1 MSLLHENDMS
11 MAIVMEDEEA
21 SRIFQQS
28 LQLGGNPVFEN
39 GKGTLIEVV
48 FAFPELREDGG
59 CSSSIEV
66 SSSVASL
73 QHARLYGWVEEVS
86 ESGETL
92 QVARPQGQQQQVS
105 EESTLVM
112 MHTIPLRLHL
122 WSTSHAE
129 RAAIAASGGVIKSK
143 HAADL
148 GGTSSSSPIQEE
160 LHHRNDMPVVQNA
173 VQTVMR
179 YAEVL
184 EQHPSIFREEC
195 FASSGVGG
203 VESGEE
209 VIVFHEVD
217 LSST

>member
-1 MSLLHENDMS
+1 MSHLLQENDMT

-28 LQLGGNPVFEN
+28 LQLGGKPVFEN

-48 FAFPELREDGG
+48 FAFPEQREDGG
-59 CSSSIEV
+59 CGSSIEG
-66 SSSVASL
+66 SPSVASL
-73 QHARLYGWVEEVS
+73 QHSRLYGWVEDVE
-86 ESGETL
+86 ESGEII
-92 QVARPQGQQQQVS
+92 QAARPQGRQRQQAS
-105 EESTLVM
+105 EESALVM

-122 WSTSHAE
+122 WSTSQAE
-129 RAAIAASGGVIKSK
+129 RAAAASGGVVKNASG
-143 HAADL
+143 L
-148 GGTSSSSPIQEE
+148 GGTSPSSPIQEE

-195 FASSGVGG
+195 FTTSGAGG

-209 VIVFHEVD
+209 VVVFHEVD
-217 LSST
+217 SSSA